1 MRRVVLACVA
11 CLAVFA
17 AGCGGDD
24 DLRIAGTTIDG
35 ALDSDEAIV
44 PVLETSET
52 ILGQPLEWPAG
63 PATLTSVVL
72 TIGPGDETGPH
83 YHEAPLY
90 ALVLEGTLTVD
101 YGENGARTYR
111 EGDALMEAQEIVHNG
126 MNTSDEPVKLLVL
139 NMGAEGVANTVL
151 VDG

>member
-1 MRRVVLACVA
+1 MRRVLLACVA

-17 AGCGGDD
+17 VGCGGDA

-35 ALDSDEAIV
+35 VLESDERIV
-44 PVLETSET
+44 PVLEASET
-52 ILGQPLEWPAG
+52 ILGQPLEWPSG

-72 TIGPGDETGPH
+72 TMQPGEETGRH

-90 ALVLEGTLTVD
+90 ALILEGTLTVD
-101 YGENGARTYR
+101 YGENGTRTYR

-126 MNTSDEPVKLLVL
+126 MNTGDEPVKLLVL
-139 NMGAEGVANTVL
+139 NMGAEGVANTVA
-151 VDG
+151 VD